1 MTGPTGWAFLSN
13 HAHVL
18 ICIAQEPD
26 IRLCDLAERVRIT
39 PSAVQRIIGDLVEAG
54 HLSRVRGGRR
64 NRYEVHLEEP
74 LRHPI
79 GAPFRAGE
87 VLDLILK
94 PKHPPA

>member
-39 PSAVQRIIGDLVEAG
+39 PTRSSGSSAIWWRPAICLASVEAG
-54 HLSRVRGGRR
+54 G

-79 GAPFRAGE
+79 GTPSGPGRCST
-87 VLDLILK
+87 
-94 PKHPPA
+94 